1 MYRTVLAVLMVL
13 RCSLLFGQSP
23 AGPPV
28 SKGDQSHEEAEV
40 RQILQDL
47 AVGQRSKPD
56 AKELERQLERLYA
69 DEFTS
74 INATGQVQNKAAIIA
89 ARASG
94 RISAKS
100 YELDEVAIQIYGDIA
115 VAKSSARIVGNTAS
129 GRFRHLRVFIKRD
142 GRWQIIASQ
151 MTKITEQ

>member
-13 RCSLLFGQSP
+13 RLFGQSP

-28 SKGDQSHEEAEV
+28 SKGDQSRAEEEV
-40 RQILQDL
+40 RQILKDL

-56 AKELERQLERLYA
+56 ARELERELERLYA

-74 INATGQVQNKAAIIA
+74 INASGQVQNKAAVIA
-89 ARASG
+89 ARVSG
-94 RISAKS
+94 RISAQS
-100 YELDEVAIQIYGDIA
+100 YELDEVTIQIYGDVA
-115 VAKSSARIVGNTAS
+115 VARSSARIEGNTVS

-142 GRWQIIASQ
+142 GRWQIIATQ
-151 MTKITEQ
+151 MTKIAEQ

>member
-1 MYRTVLAVLMVL
+1 MYPTLLAVLMML

-23 AGPPV
+23 AGPAV
-28 SKGDQSHEEAEV
+28 SKGDQSRAEAEI
-40 RQILQDL
+40 RQIVNDL

-74 INATGQVQNKAAIIA
+74 INASGQVQNRVAIIA
-89 ARASG
+89 ARVSG
-94 RISAKS
+94 RISAQS
-100 YELDEVAIQIYGDIA
+100 YELDEVTIQVYGDMAI
-115 VAKSSARIVGNTAS
+115 AKSSARIEGNTAS

-142 GRWQIIASQ
+142 GRWQIVVSQ
-151 MTKITEQ
+151 MTKIAER

>member
-23 AGPPV
+23 ASPSV
-28 SKGDQSHEEAEV
+28 SKGDQSRAEAEI
-40 RQILQDL
+40 RQIVKDL

-56 AKELERQLERLYA
+56 TKELERLYA

-74 INATGQVQNKAAIIA
+74 INASGQVQNKAAIIA
-89 ARASG
+89 ARMSG
-94 RISAKS
+94 RISAQS
-100 YELDEVAIQIYGDIA
+100 YELEEIAIQIYGDMAIA
-115 VAKSSARIVGNTAS
+115 KTSARIEGNTAS

-142 GRWQIIASQ
+142 GRWQIVATQ
-151 MTKITEQ
+151 MTKIAEQ